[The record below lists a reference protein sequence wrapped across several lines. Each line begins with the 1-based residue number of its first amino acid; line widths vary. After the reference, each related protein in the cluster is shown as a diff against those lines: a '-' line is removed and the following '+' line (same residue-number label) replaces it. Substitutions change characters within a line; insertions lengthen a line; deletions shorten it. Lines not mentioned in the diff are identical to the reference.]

1 MKKKILS
8 GLLIM
13 TNLMMLTSCGGQDI
27 PELISSNKNLSVYY
41 TVTTGSLEEKNV
53 YDAVVVPQYQE
64 VYSEITGTAYN
75 LNYKIG
81 DSVSKGDV
89 VFSIYENLDEEIQE
103 LETELSQ
110 YETISEY
117 YIEQHDSEISSMNTQ
132 KNSLSGMQAE
142 LYAVDIQAKQLEFD
156 NDEEERAKTYDEM
169 LSKYEKLL
177 SYKDYTDI
185 IAPCDGVITSLGI
198 NMDGDLV
205 SEGTAVLTVADES
218 QKIIQFE
225 YQSADEIDALSDIY
239 IQIGSDI
246 FSDFEL
252 LEYTE
257 DDIEY
262 MDEYGKEYYS
272 RALIENLSDDVCF
285 GDYAAVFETSNS
297 ESNCIYVPE
306 ECVLTDNVTGQNYVK
321 KLNADGYEENCY
333 ITTKETIDG
342 NAVIEDG
349 LDVGDKIYYCDD
361 SASWKAEPNY
371 ATAYTGDYAHTM
383 EFSGAYKKSSSN
395 TYFSV
400 PINGTVS
407 EIFMESTTDLYVEE
421 GEALFSITPNVTK
434 SAIERVKNDYTD
446 ALDDYD
452 ASIADYEAQIAD
464 KKAEIS
470 AATDK
475 ITKTLAEYELEELND
490 GYDAFVEAL
499 DEALAEKK
507 EQYDLYIQC
516 ENGEDITVYAPATGI
531 YSNYDD
537 NNIVQV
543 INAEVT
549 AGTTIGYISDISG
562 YLVYASDYSQVT
574 DTNGFVK
581 FGNSVLLT
589 SMGETVNGTAMGRNS
604 DDEVIILLEDDDD
617 ILKILSAGATLTVT
631 DISISNV
638 TLLDS
643 SYVFSDD
650 DGNYVYMEY
659 NDSVIKK
666 YITLG
671 TIVTGTNSTVWVKS
685 GLNPDDVCIKY

>member
-1 MKKKILS
+1 
-8 GLLIM
+8 
-13 TNLMMLTSCGGQDI
+13 
-27 PELISSNKNLSVYY
+27 
-41 TVTTGSLEEKNV
+41 
-53 YDAVVVPQYQE
+53 
-64 VYSEITGTAYN
+64 
-75 LNYKIG
+75 
-81 DSVSKGDV
+81 
-89 VFSIYENLDEEIQE
+89 
-103 LETELSQ
+103 
-110 YETISEY
+110 
-117 YIEQHDSEISSMNTQ
+117 
-132 KNSLSGMQAE
+132 
-142 LYAVDIQAKQLEFD
+142 
-156 NDEEERAKTYDEM
+156 
-169 LSKYEKLL
+169 
-177 SYKDYTDI
+177 
-185 IAPCDGVITSLGI
+185 
-198 NMDGDLV
+198 
-205 SEGTAVLTVADES
+205 
-218 QKIIQFE
+218 
-225 YQSADEIDALSDIY
+225 
-239 IQIGSDI
+239 
-246 FSDFEL
+246 
-252 LEYTE
+252 
-257 DDIEY
+257 
-262 MDEYGKEYYS
+262 
-272 RALIENLSDDVCF
+272 
-285 GDYAAVFETSNS
+285 
-297 ESNCIYVPE
+297 
-306 ECVLTDNVTGQNYVK
+306 
-321 KLNADGYEENCY
+321 
-333 ITTKETIDG
+333 
-342 NAVIEDG
+342 
-349 LDVGDKIYYCDD
+349 
-361 SASWKAEPNY
+361 
-371 ATAYTGDYAHTM
+371 
-383 EFSGAYKKSSSN
+383 
-395 TYFSV
+395 
-400 PINGTVS
+400 
-407 EIFMESTTDLYVEE
+407 MESTTDLYVEE

-617 ILKILSAGATLTVT
+617 ILKISSAGATLTVT